1 MPNFH
6 EDLAREDTV
15 KGPSN
20 RKFGLT
26 FAAIFLLLAAIGFY
40 RGLHLTWLFAALAPV
55 SLVLALKFPD
65 VLHAPN
71 RAWLKFGLL
80 LNRIVSPLIMMMLF
94 FLVVAPTGFILKS
107 LKKDPLRLR
116 REPSAK
122 SYWLPRT
129 DTREASESMR
139 QQF

>member
-6 EDLAREDTV
+6 EDLAREEIV
-15 KGPSN
+15 KGPGN

-26 FAAIFLLLAAIGFY
+26 FAGLFALFAAIGFY
-40 RGLHLTWLFAALAPV
+40 REWRLVWLFVALAPV

-65 VLHAPN
+65 VLEGPN
-71 RAWLKFGLL
+71 RAWLKLGLL
-80 LNRIVSPLIMMMLF
+80 LNRIVSPVIMLMLF
-94 FLVVAPTGFILKS
+94 FLVVAPLGFILK
-107 LKKDPLRLR
+107 LFNKDLLGLR
-116 REPSAK
+116 REPAAT

-129 DTREASESMR
+129 DARPASESMR

>member
-6 EDLAREDTV
+6 EDLAREDAV
-15 KGPSN
+15 KGPGN

-26 FAAIFLLLAAIGFY
+26 FAGIFVLLAAIGVY
-40 RGLHLTWLFAALAPV
+40 REWRLTWLFVMLVPV

-65 VLHAPN
+65 LLERPN
-71 RAWLKFGLL
+71 RAWLKLGLL
-80 LNRIVSPLIMMMLF
+80 LNRIVSPVIMLMLF
-94 FLVVAPTGFILKS
+94 FAVIAPIGFILK
-107 LKKDPLRLR
+107 LFGKDLLRVR
-116 REPSAK
+116 REPSAE

-129 DTREASESMR
+129 ETRAASESMR